1 MANRKLKT
9 YKVTQ
14 DSDVFAISLVDNPAI
29 ESTFVYMNEQK
40 QMNFKA
46 DDEKHLVYGA
56 VMIPNFPIYRRLEN
70 EEFNV
75 IFPEDTV
82 QKMSQKFLKN
92 GYQHSWT
99 RDHNEE
105 ANGITVVESWI
116 KTDMGH
122 DKSVAI
128 GLDKDLPIGTWF
140 VGAKI
145 DDVDLWDKVKS
156 GEWSGFSIEAFIELD
171 EIESKFSIETQI
183 DEDSFLDKLKGIIN
197 EALGRNVQP
206 QAIIDNSNVAEEE
219 TEVLEPVI
227 EQEMSEEEQTATQEQ
242 PTEQVEQKN
251 DESPEVVIPVGE
263 GSVNGTPVKIEDGI
277 VQPIDTQ
284 EQPQEEPQEQPSNEE
299 NELKDT
305 LASLT
310 NELASIKQQLEE
322 LKVENARLASH
333 PSVNPINVN
342 RNTQPMG
349 SVIET
354 IDKLRN
360 GTYFK

>member
-46 DDEKHLVYGA
+46 DEEKHLVYGA

-251 DESPEVVIPVGE
+251 DESTEVVIPVVE
-263 GSVNGTPVKIEDGI
+263 GSVNGTPVNIEDGV
-277 VQPIDTQ
+277 VQPV